1 VLSTRGEANVGAIMP
16 KIKSAVSDRSTG
28 VQIDLASAEN
38 WLIRP
43 EVIVICKEAISSQ
56 LTPQSFLYPRAFAG
70 FPEVLDA
77 FSEFFNAR
85 FNPKIKIETSHL
97 ATAPGAASCVD
108 AVLYNICNPGD
119 GVLVPGPYWS
129 KFPQSVLEPPLLLLS
144 GLSDRKDMRR
154 HSSPFNVC
162 HFTDLHARRI

>member
-1 VLSTRGEANVGAIMP
+1 MTQTYITKMADPGSTPVLSTRGDANVSAIMP
-16 KIKSAVSDRSTG
+16 KIKSAVSDRSAG

-43 EVIVICKEAISSQ
+43 ELIALCKEAISSQ

-77 FSEFFNAR
+77 FAEFLNAR

-108 AVLYNICNPGD
+108 TVLYNICNPGD

-129 KFPQSVLEPPLLLLS
+129 MFSLS
-144 GLSDRKDMRR
+144 IVEYVQLF
-154 HSSPFNVC
+154 SSKK
-162 HFTDLHARRI
+162 RQQKKR